1 MNTKL
6 KNSIGFKIN
15 ITANLL
21 NTAFNSQL
29 QQHDIA
35 IEQRATLEIIE
46 SEKDVTQTKIAQ
58 ILGKDKTTISRT
70 LKTLENKGLI
80 KKEELNKRTYLIK
93 LTKQGKEILNLSFDT
108 VQNFRNKIASK
119 LSEKEIDELF
129 NSLDKVLLALSEDT

>member
-6 KNSIGFKIN
+6 KKSIGFKIN

-70 LKTLENKGLI
+70 LKTLEKKGLI

-93 LTKQGKEILNLSFDT
+93 LTNQGKEVLNLSLDT

-119 LSEKEIDELF
+119 LSQKEIDDLF